1 MKKILTILAIVAG
14 AFMCTSV
21 KAQDTNWFLGTNAGL
36 NVGYDGQ
43 REFWK
48 FSNYG
53 YGQSAEA
60 YVGKWLSHKVALR
73 AGYQGL
79 ATSVDRLE
87 TNQSKYGYV
96 HGDLMLN
103 LLNLICGN
111 DVDRTVNVNPYV
123 HAGYVMSENKGFG
136 AGAGIQVPIR
146 LSRVVS
152 VVPEI
157 RMNFFNDKIF
167 GQTRD
172 YGAMN
177 GTASLG
183 LLFDLGRKKPTAPVV
198 VPTPIVVPVP
208 VPEPEP
214 EPEPEPV
221 VEVVEEVLSIENI
234 YFPFDVY
241 TLTEADKE
249 TIRRDAEA
257 IKKMGKDVVIVYG
270 HTDNIGTDT
279 YNKGLSKRR
288 AESVAKYL
296 IECGIPAE
304 KVTTEAM
311 SFHQPAATNKTKEG
325 RAQNRRVE
333 ILVQ

>member
-111 DVDRTVNVNPYV
+111 DVDSNRKMVRKLIIDALKYFVNEFDVD
-123 HAGYVMSENKGFG
+123 GFG
-136 AGAGIQVPIR
+136 KCHYMVK
-146 LSRVVS
+146 L
-152 VVPEI
+152 
-157 RMNFFNDKIF
+157 M
-167 GQTRD
+167 
-172 YGAMN
+172 M
-177 GTASLG
+177 
-183 LLFDLGRKKPTAPVV
+183 KPV
-198 VPTPIVVPVP
+198 
-208 VPEPEP
+208 
-214 EPEPEPV
+214 
-221 VEVVEEVLSIENI
+221 
-234 YFPFDVY
+234 
-241 TLTEADKE
+241 
-249 TIRRDAEA
+249 
-257 IKKMGKDVVIVYG
+257 
-270 HTDNIGTDT
+270 
-279 YNKGLSKRR
+279 
-288 AESVAKYL
+288 
-296 IECGIPAE
+296 
-304 KVTTEAM
+304 
-311 SFHQPAATNKTKEG
+311 
-325 RAQNRRVE
+325 
-333 ILVQ
+333 